1 MTEDRLYDTKCGCTL
16 PLKVAATTFFF
27 SNLYMGTQCFLQ
39 GWITRVAV
47 PQMLAQAIPGIYML
61 FVLDEAGV
69 PSVAKRV
76 YLEPESR
83 GFHFRAEP

>member
-16 PLKVAATTFFF
+16 PLKVAATTLFF

-61 FVLDEAGV
+61 KSSQNPSEAQDM
-69 PSVAKRV
+69 VAA
-76 YLEPESR
+76 Y
-83 GFHFRAEP
+83 GF